1 VLTAVTGCGGTKVSP
16 EQRAAMSK
24 LQDIGGRVNIAS
36 GGGYKVDLTK
46 TAVEDRDLEHLHH
59 IANLKSVDLQGTR
72 ITDEGLEHLKA
83 IATLKS
89 LSLERTTVT
98 RAGVEDLRKSL
109 PEVDVRF

>member
-1 VLTAVTGCGGTKVSP
+1 MLTAVTGCGGTKVSP